1 MKANKELLIVAHL
14 SQLLDLVTVIG
25 GFLAPLTI
33 WLLKKDEIEDMDEQ
47 GKSILN
53 FRITMFFY
61 FLICFPLIFFF
72 GLGLLGFVVVGAFY
86 AIFPIINAIRVYNDE
101 KPNYPFTI
109 DFL

>member
-1 MKANKELLIVAHL
+1 MKRDKELLIITHL

-25 GFLAPLTI
+25 GFIAPLSI
-33 WLLKKDEIEDMDEQ
+33 WLLKKDEIEGMDAQ

-53 FRITMFFY
+53 FRITMFIY

-72 GLGLLGFVVVGAFY
+72 GLGLLGFCALGILY
-86 AIFPIINAIRVYNDE
+86 ILCPIVNAIRVYNDE
-101 KPNYPFTI
+101 KPRYPFSI